1 MAVVKRPLKRKAPI
15 NKLLAVFFLTGSL
28 FYSGDISELLSK
40 KGDYF
45 GKVVK
50 EIKFNGNKNT
60 PDSDIASML
69 ELKVGK
75 TLSRGLIDRDLKTLF
90 ATGFFYFID
99 IQAEDFDG
107 GIRIIVELKER
118 PRVKDVEFVGADE
131 VFPADLREKMPLKEN
146 EVITPQ
152 KVAKSRDVIL
162 QKYRDEGFFLAYIK
176 VELGKPDPKTNL
188 VRVRFIIDEGEE
200 IPVAKINIYGNESI
214 ETSELLGLMELKE
227 EGLFEGGN
235 FKETSFEKDKEMIQ
249 AYLRSKGYLD
259 SELVREG
266 TNWEIHW
273 ENPEKKNRRVIIVN
287 IKLYEGQVYYF
298 NGYTVSHDM
307 ATDGDGRPIFLNK
320 ENNPPETPKDKL
332 KPLFTPQEIEKSL
345 DYSSKDVGNIFDE
358 TVFMRDRSSVN
369 ELYGSKGHIFA
380 QVIPRR
386 KVVSLDEE
394 SLQYYENCYSRKS
407 DMERK
412 ICEEEYKQLSVRKLR
427 EIYNKNQ
434 ELRGRKF
441 VHVDFTIREN
451 NLARVENVIIK
462 GNKKTQDKVIRR
474 ELLFKPGDLFDSTLV
489 NRSRERIFNLG
500 YFKEVNFNMRPG
512 SDDTK
517 MNLVVEVL
525 EQPTGTVSM
534 GGGYGTITGFT
545 IFTEIGENNL
555 NGTGQKVSGRLEF
568 GPYRRSFQ
576 LSWTEPWMNDTPWSL
591 SLSMFYFSRTIFLGS
606 TSTIAISDSTTAPSV
621 ENATYDNNGLGV
633 TFGLAHRLATNWTHF
648 HRYTPAFYSY
658 SNPTALVSDAVLANV
673 RRGWQFRSQVTNG
686 LAYDIRDNVFA
697 PTRGFD
703 VLFQVDN
710 VGQYLGGSSHF
721 DQYRILA
728 EYYHTWFDFT
738 FGGLLRNNALRRW
751 RVVQE
756 FRTSDTFIFQRNPA
770 GGSKNQDPVQDPY
783 IRPQDLLIIGGYES
797 LRGWYY
803 NDQKFPTEW
812 RDGAQHRILFDSEI
826 RIPIEPSLLWL
837 VVFLDGGALYE
848 EVNRA
853 TGTKKDYFENYDK
866 NKEASIAANPLG
878 WYLQNN
884 FNLQN
889 GRKADVTYDDL
900 NNPARLVLSADN
912 VAFDRMR
919 YSWGVGLRIQ
929 IPVLPL
935 RIYFAQKLKPTGNFW
950 APFEKYE
957 ADNAFQFVFGIG
969 DYRF

>member
-1 MAVVKRPLKRKAPI
+1 MKRKVSI
-15 NKLLAVFFLTGSL
+15 YKSFAVIFVSGFF
-28 FYSGDISELLSK
+28 FYSGEISQLFSK
-40 KGDYF
+40 KSDYF
-45 GKVVK
+45 GKIVK

-60 PDSDIASML
+60 SDSDISSLL
-69 ELKVGK
+69 ELRTGK
-75 TLSRGLIDRDLKTLF
+75 LLTKGIIDRDLKALF
-90 ATGFFYFID
+90 ASGFFYFID
-99 IQAEDFDG
+99 IKAEDVEGGVRVIFDL
-107 GIRIIVELKER
+107 RER
-118 PRVKDVEFVGADE
+118 PRVKEIEFIGADE
-131 VFPADLREKMPLKEN
+131 VFPADLRDKMPLKDN

-152 KVAKSRDVIL
+152 KVTKSRDVIL
-162 QKYRDEGFFLAYIK
+162 QKYKDEGFFLAYVK
-176 VELGKPDPKTNL
+176 VELGKPDAKTNL
-188 VRVRFIIDEGEE
+188 VKVRFIIDEGEE
-200 IPVAKINIYGNESI
+200 IPVAKINIYGNETI

-235 FKETSFEKDKEMIQ
+235 FKESSFEKDKEVIQ

-259 SELVREG
+259 SELIREG

-273 ENPEKKNRRVIIVN
+273 ENAEKKNRRVIIVN

-298 NGYTVSHDM
+298 NGYTVAHDM
-307 ATDGDGRPIFLNK
+307 STDGEGRPIFLNK

-332 KPLFTPQEIEKSL
+332 KPLFTVSEIEKSL
-345 DYSSKDVGNIFDE
+345 DYSSKDAGEVFDE
-358 TVFMRDRSSVN
+358 SVFSRDRATVN

-386 KVVSLDEE
+386 KIVSLDSE
-394 SLQYYENCYSRKS
+394 SLEYYENCATRRTEL
-407 DMERK
+407 ERK
-412 ICEEEYKQLSVRKLR
+412 TCEEEYKQLNIRKLR
-427 EIYNKNQ
+427 EIYRDSP

-451 NLARVENVIIK
+451 NLAQIENVIIK

-474 ELLFKPGDLFDSTLV
+474 ELLFKPGDLFDSGLV

-517 MNLVVEVL
+517 MNLVIEVL

-576 LSWTEPWMNDTPWSL
+576 ISWTEPWMYDTPWSL
-591 SLSMFYFSRTIFLGS
+591 SLSMFYFSRSIFLGS
-606 TSTIAISDSTTAPSV
+606 TSTISISDSTTAPTV

-633 TFGLAHRLATNWTHF
+633 TMGVAHRLGTNWTHF

-673 RRGWQFRSQVTNG
+673 RRGWQFRSQITNG
-686 LAYDIRDNVFA
+686 IAYDVRDNVFA
-697 PTRGFD
+697 PTRGYD
-703 VLFQVDN
+703 LLFQVDN
-710 VGQYLGGSSHF
+710 VGQYLGGTSHF

-738 FGGLLRNNALRRW
+738 FGGLIRNNALRRW

-756 FRTSDTFIFQRNPA
+756 FRTSDTFIFQRSPA
-770 GGSKNQDPVQDPY
+770 GGSQNQDPIQDPY

-797 LRGWYY
+797 LRGWFY
-803 NDQKFPTEW
+803 NDQKYPVEW
-812 RDGAQHRILFDSEI
+812 RDGAQHRLLFDTEL

-848 EVNRA
+848 QVNRA
-853 TGTKKDYFENYDK
+853 VGNKKDYFESYDK
-866 NKEASIAANPLG
+866 NKADQIAANPLG
-878 WYLQNN
+878 WYIQNN

-889 GRKADVTYDDL
+889 GRKADVTYDEL
-900 NNPARLVLSADN
+900 NNPGRLILSSDN
-912 VAFDRMR
+912 VAMDRMR
-919 YSWGVGLRIQ
+919 YSWGIGLRVQ

-950 APFEKYE
+950 APFERYE
-957 ADNAFQFVFGIG
+957 SDNAFQFVFGIG